1 MTGTVG
7 KWHLHAEGGP
17 DKGYIPITTQYPA
30 FTAKA
35 QGTGMD
41 FADGFYAG
49 PLPLT
54 LFPLISSALA
64 RAFPRTRAHTSHTR
78 ARAEATLHH
87 IWLCRQL

>member
-17 DKGYIPITTQYPA
+17 DKGYIPITSQYPA

-54 LFPLISSALA
+54 PFPLGHSRSRLA
-64 RAFPRTRAHTSHTR
+64 CGAK
-78 ARAEATLHH
+78 ARVLPP
-87 IWLCRQL
+87 L

>member
-1 MTGTVG
+1 MADMTGTVG

-17 DKGYIPITTQYPA
+17 DKGYIPITSQYPA

-54 LFPLISSALA
+54 PFPPGHSCSRLA
-64 RAFPRTRAHTSHTR
+64 CGA
-78 ARAEATLHH
+78 
-87 IWLCRQL
+87 